1 MYSEHTLRKRV
12 IRATFIVC
20 NKKLYQISSHGLKIK
35 STDPP
40 DYQFN
45 QKKFVLI
52 VHLHQAHHTQITAV
66 PEKYVSCEPNG
77 RES

>member
-35 STDPP
+35 SQQILPIINLT
-40 DYQFN
+40 
-45 QKKFVLI
+45 KKNS
-52 VHLHQAHHTQITAV
+52 
-66 PEKYVSCEPNG
+66 Y
-77 RES
+77 